1 MGLMGELGGMYEKI
15 VLAYDGSLEGAI
27 ALREGA
33 ILAKQCGAA
42 VYLLSVAPDSA
53 GVQMAEGIQCGAM
66 ASHAGHYREV
76 LERGVD
82 RLTRLGL
89 KPASR
94 LAVGD
99 PAKAIAALVREVG
112 ADLVVVGHQKRNIVE
127 RWWSGPTGA
136 YICDF
141 IGCTLLIARNAV
153 SDEAFEA
160 RMMAAHSDG

>member
-1 MGLMGELGGMYEKI
+1 MGELAGMYEKI
-15 VLAYDGSLEGAI
+15 LLAYDGTLEGAV

-42 VYLLSVAPDSA
+42 VFLLSVAPDSA

-66 ASHAGHYREV
+66 ASHASHYREV
-76 LERGVD
+76 LERGIE

-89 KPASR
+89 QPVGR

-99 PAKAIAALVREVG
+99 PAKAIAAFVRETG
-112 ADLVVVGHQKRNIVE
+112 ADLVVVGHQKRNILE

-153 SDEAFEA
+153 SDEEFEKQMTRTTEDA
-160 RMMAAHSDG
+160 

>member
-1 MGLMGELGGMYEKI
+1 MGELAGMYEKI
-15 VLAYDGSLEGAI
+15 LLAYDGTLEGAV

-42 VYLLSVAPDSA
+42 VFLLSVAPDSA

-66 ASHAGHYREV
+66 ASHASHYREV
-76 LERGVD
+76 LERGIE

-89 KPASR
+89 QPVGR

-99 PAKAIAALVREVG
+99 PAKAIAAFVRETG
-112 ADLVVVGHQKRNIVE
+112 ADLVVVGHQKRNILE

-153 SDEAFEA
+153 SDEEFEEQMTRTTEDA
-160 RMMAAHSDG
+160 